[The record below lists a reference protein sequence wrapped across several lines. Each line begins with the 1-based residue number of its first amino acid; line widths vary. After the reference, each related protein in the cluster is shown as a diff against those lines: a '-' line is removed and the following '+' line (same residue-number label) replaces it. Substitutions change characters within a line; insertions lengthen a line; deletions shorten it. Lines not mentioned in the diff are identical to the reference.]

1 MAVYTNAGGG
11 GGTASDELTATRGDV
26 LKGVTAVTSD
36 SNDEAIEGT
45 LELTGDAADSHV
57 LEGKT
62 FYNQGAKTRRT
73 GAMPNRG
80 AANQTLNAGQSYTIP
95 AGYHN
100 GGGKVTANGLAGQT
114 AGTALAGDIYPGK
127 TAWVN
132 GVMLTGAMA
141 VYSVVSFSIAVT
153 GSSTVTAT
161 WVWPSRGPY
170 SGVAINYK
178 TDWYPTSPWDGTR
191 AYTGTGTNHNL
202 GAASAAAI
210 GGLQPS
216 TTYYFSIWVYCSTS
230 NGDMFSGCLQAA
242 GTTIPRGMQTFTSSG
257 VFVVPA
263 GVTSID
269 VFCVG
274 GGSNG
279 CIYIS
284 SDDVNF
290 YGAGGGAGYTSTAK
304 GLAVSPGQQYAITV
318 AAGAYDHKDSS
329 TTYDG
334 GTSQFGNIVSAAGG
348 AAYILNSNMEGSG
361 TRGGKGGSGGSGAGG
376 SGGSGGWRGPTSAP
390 GGIDG
395 NKGTNTYFV
404 WYNDSS
410 RTRELGIGG
419 SGQGRTTRAFGEA
432 GNTLYASGG
441 NGALSSKDKGSHG
454 APNTG
459 NGGNGAAYQMFETLV
474 CNGGSGV
481 VLVRWGY

>member
-57 LEGKT
+57 LDGKT
-62 FYNQGAKTRRT
+62 FYNQDAKTRRT
-73 GAMPNRG
+73 GAMPNHG

-100 GGGKVTANGLAGQT
+100 GGGRVTANGLAGQT

-132 GVMLTGAMA
+132 GVMLTGTMT

-153 GSSTVTAT
+153 GSSSVTAT

-230 NGDMFSGCLQAA
+230 NGDMFSGYLQAA

-279 CIYIS
+279 CQYS
-284 SDDVNF
+284 SNGTGWEY
-290 YGAGGGAGYTSTAK
+290 YGAGGGSGYTSTGK
-304 GLAVSPGQQYAITV
+304 QIAVSPGQQFAVTV
-318 AAGAYDHKDSS
+318 GSGAVNPYKGS
-329 TTYDG
+329 TL
-334 GTSQFGNIVSAAGG
+334 AGG
-348 AAYILNSNMEGSG
+348 ASSFGNLVYAGGGDAYVVNVNMYGSG
-361 TRGGKGGSGGSGAGG
+361 TRGGKGGSGGAGAGG
-376 SGGSGGWRGPTSAP
+376 YKTGYTLQPNTPVGGT
-390 GGIDG
+390 DG
-395 NKGTNTYFV
+395 NSGQTSVLLHPSDPSKNITLGT
-404 WYNDSS
+404 
-410 RTRELGIGG
+410 GG
-419 SGQGRTTRAFGEA
+419 PGQGRTTRAFMEPS
-432 GNTLYASGG
+432 NTLYASGG
-441 NGALSSKDKGSHG
+441 NGALSYNHAGADA

-459 NGGNGAAYQMFETLV
+459 NGGEGGGSFNSSKAKNG
-474 CNGGSGV
+474 NGGSGI

>member
-62 FYNQGAKTRRT
+62 FYNQDAKTRRT

-202 GAASAAAI
+202 GAASA
-210 GGLQPS
+210 
-216 TTYYFSIWVYCSTS
+216 
-230 NGDMFSGCLQAA
+230 
-242 GTTIPRGMQTFTSSG
+242 
-257 VFVVPA
+257 
-263 GVTSID
+263 
-269 VFCVG
+269 
-274 GGSNG
+274 
-279 CIYIS
+279 
-284 SDDVNF
+284 
-290 YGAGGGAGYTSTAK
+290 
-304 GLAVSPGQQYAITV
+304 
-318 AAGAYDHKDSS
+318 
-329 TTYDG
+329 
-334 GTSQFGNIVSAAGG
+334 
-348 AAYILNSNMEGSG
+348 
-361 TRGGKGGSGGSGAGG
+361 
-376 SGGSGGWRGPTSAP
+376 
-390 GGIDG
+390 
-395 NKGTNTYFV
+395 
-404 WYNDSS
+404 
-410 RTRELGIGG
+410 
-419 SGQGRTTRAFGEA
+419 
-432 GNTLYASGG
+432 
-441 NGALSSKDKGSHG
+441 
-454 APNTG
+454 
-459 NGGNGAAYQMFETLV
+459 
-474 CNGGSGV
+474 
-481 VLVRWGY
+481 